1 MNLFY
6 FDPFHNFGD
15 DLNRWIWEELLPG
28 CWDRN
33 DGVWFSG
40 IGTTLNSDLMPQ
52 VPNWIVFGTGVGIS
66 APPKGFGG
74 VGWEVA
80 AVRGPLSARAL
91 HLPDSAAVVDGAVL
105 IRTLPAYSP
114 LPESQRSGVVFM
126 PHIES
131 MAGGHWDE
139 VCQRAGIEFL
149 SPIGD
154 SRKIA
159 ARIRSAKLVLADAM
173 HGAIVAD
180 ALRVPWVPLRSS
192 DRINTFKWLDWTLS
206 LRCPYQPFDLPPT
219 SWLNYWNNLTLRAR
233 GENYKLSSN
242 TAEAALKHF
251 EAGEKLN
258 RNFWWNRYRNQR
270 RRILESIPARIYKSG
285 VTHPMTASDRKK
297 RIDRAAETLASVAH
311 TVPCLSGDTILDERV
326 RELRERLCTIP
337 SRVRKL
343 QGTSA
348 ACHFETPTTQPTVTA
363 NLRLIC

>member
-6 FDPFHNFGD
+6 FDHVHNFGD

-40 IGTTLNSDLMPQ
+40 IGTILNRDFMPK
-52 VPNWIVFGTGVGIS
+52 VPKWIVFGTGAGYS
-66 APPKGFGG
+66 LPPEGFGG
-74 VGWEVA
+74 VGWEIV

-91 HLPDSAAVVDGAVL
+91 HLPHSTAVVDPAVL

-131 MAGGHWDE
+131 MTNGHWPE
-139 VCQRAGIEFL
+139 VCRLAGIEFL

-154 SRKIA
+154 SRRIVD
-159 ARIRSAKLVLADAM
+159 RIRSAKLVLADAM
-173 HGAIVAD
+173 HAAIVAD
-180 ALRVPWVPLRSS
+180 SLRVPWVPLRSS

-206 LRCPYQPFDLPPT
+206 LGCPYEPLDLPPT
-219 SWLNYWNNLTLRAR
+219 SWLNYWINLTLKTRH
-233 GENYKLSSN
+233 ESFKLSTN

-258 RNFWWNRYRNQR
+258 RNFWCEGYRKQK
-270 RRILESIPARIYKSG
+270 RRILENIPARIYKSRVMHG
-285 VTHPMTASDRKK
+285 MAASDRKK
-297 RIDRAAETLASVAH
+297 RMDRAAETLAGVAK
-311 TVPCLSGDTILDERV
+311 TVPCLSGDAILDERV
-326 RELRERLCTIP
+326 RELRERLLTIP

-343 QGTSA
+343 RGTTA
-348 ACHFETPTTQPTVTA
+348 ACH
-363 NLRLIC
+363 L